1 LRGSGPQNNERKV
14 EGKKEAVMAVEIMN
28 RAEEV
33 NGTDKETLYMLGGVA
48 LVIFGAGLVLSNP
61 TVRRYLGQIG
71 LGNFTSAALPDLERY
86 FRLRSM

>member
-1 LRGSGPQNNERKV
+1 LRENGLQRNELDCYRA
-14 EGKKEAVMAVEIMN
+14 KEKTMAVEIMN
-28 RAEEV
+28 RTEES

-61 TVRRYLGQIG
+61 TVRRYLGQVG
-71 LGNFTSAALPDLERY
+71 VGNLASAALPDLERY